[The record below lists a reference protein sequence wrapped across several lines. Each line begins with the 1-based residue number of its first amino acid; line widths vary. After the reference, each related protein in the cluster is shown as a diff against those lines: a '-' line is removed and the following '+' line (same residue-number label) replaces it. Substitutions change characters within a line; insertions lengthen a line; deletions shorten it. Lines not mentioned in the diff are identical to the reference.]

1 MTRAYVPATGA
12 VFLGG
17 MLMSATLNGA
27 DFGHLPW
34 YVSRASGLVAFALL
48 SLSVILGLTISTKS
62 PKPVIPRGLAFDL
75 HQFLSILT
83 LTMVGAH
90 VGILM
95 FDGFMPFSPLAI
107 LLPFAAPW
115 KPLVNGLGT
124 ITAWLLVA
132 VTASFWL
139 RKRIGQ
145 RAWRRFHYVSFAAY
159 LLSLIHGVTAGPD
172 ASVPLVHWTY
182 VLSAATVAGLLTY
195 RIGFRSG
202 HRAPA
207 VSLPPRSGAAA
218 RDAARLGAQ
227 PASR

>member
-1 MTRAYVPATGA
+1 MRAYVPAAVA

-17 MLMSATLNGA
+17 MITSATLNGA
-27 DFGHLPW
+27 DFGHIPW
-34 YVSRASGLVAFALL
+34 YMSRASGIVAFGLL

-83 LTMVGAH
+83 LTLVGAH
-90 VGILM
+90 AGILM
-95 FDGFMPFSPLAI
+95 FDGFTPFSPLAI
-107 LLPFAAPW
+107 VMPFAAPW
-115 KPLVNGLGT
+115 EPLVTGLGT

-139 RKRIGQ
+139 RRRIGQ

-159 LLSLIHGVTAGPD
+159 LLSLLHGLTAGPD
-172 ASVPLVHWTY
+172 TGVPQVHWAY

-195 RIGFRSG
+195 RISFRSG
-202 HRAPA
+202 VRTPA
-207 VSLPPRSGAAA
+207 ASPPRRSGAAA
-218 RDAARLGAQ
+218 SEAARLTSR